1 MTLLT
6 PTQRAILDYAV
17 DNTEGRLEW
26 FPPNL
31 RGGAQ
36 AKVLKALHD
45 RQLITFVDPVW
56 YVDAAG
62 YDALGLPRPGSKT
75 EFKSAS
81 DSVDTVSDPVEPEL
95 QTETMVAPAEIPVE
109 KHSAPRTRDHSK
121 QAIVIEMLSRPEGAT
136 LAQITEATGWLQ
148 HTARGFF
155 AGAVKKRL
163 GLNLTSDKPQ
173 GGVRVYRIIEEG

>member
-1 MTLLT
+1 MSITLT

-56 YVDAAG
+56 YVDAQG
-62 YDALGLPRPGSKT
+62 YDALGLPRPGSRT
-75 EFKSAS
+75 EFKPTPELIET
-81 DSVDTVSDPVEPEL
+81 DLDPDEPEP
-95 QTETMVAPAEIPVE
+95 QTETMGAPAETPVE
-109 KHSAPRTRDHSK
+109 THPATRTRDHSK
-121 QAIVIEMLSRPEGAT
+121 QATVIQMLSRPEGAT
-136 LAQITEATGWLQ
+136 LAQITEATQWQ
-148 HTARGFF
+148 VHTTRGFL

-173 GGVRVYRIIEEG
+173 GGVRVYRVIS